1 MIKPHYRSEGPRQGS
16 CGVFWGCFILSRLL
30 LRVSNCGTCSKFNE
44 SKKYLDENIS
54 KKLHFHKGSSRP
66 WVPKGPR
73 GTMFLFK
80 RHFFIIRGGR
90 FVDTHL
96 STEKKPRAKKYP
108 FIMNLERETQNYWS
122 KVVVVV

>member
-1 MIKPHYRSEGPRQGS
+1 MVFLEDVSYYRDYYYG
-16 CGVFWGCFILSRLL
+16 
-30 LRVSNCGTCSKFNE
+30 VSNCGTCSKFNE

-96 STEKKPRAKKYP
+96 STEKKPRAKKLFFHYVSLVLKS
-108 FIMNLERETQNYWS
+108 NLLEQSGEWWWWGMCQPI
-122 KVVVVV
+122 KVV